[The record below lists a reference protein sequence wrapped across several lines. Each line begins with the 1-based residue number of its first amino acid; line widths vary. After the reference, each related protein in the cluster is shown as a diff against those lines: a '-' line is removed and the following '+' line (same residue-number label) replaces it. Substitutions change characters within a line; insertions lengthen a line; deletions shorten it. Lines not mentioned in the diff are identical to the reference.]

1 MKRYAA
7 IGILGSAVLSSVV
20 GCEPEPTLVFGSTSS
35 SGGSS
40 SGGGGG
46 SCESDRIDLVIAV
59 DNSRGMAQKQF
70 FLAEA
75 IPTLLQGLTNPP
87 CIDPKGMT
95 APVWPATPEAV
106 CPAGLE
112 RIFAPRTDIHIGVIS
127 SSIGGHGS
135 DSCPDSEAQSCS
147 NVAANNTSNNDRG
160 HLLDRKSACSGEK
173 IPTYANKSFLAWD
186 PKQAMSPPGEYVL
199 DNGSGKGLA
208 PTIKE
213 LVKGADALGCG
224 YESQLESVYRFLADP
239 EPYEKI
245 SVVDAKAIPEGIDA
259 ALLNQRREF
268 LRPDS
273 QLMVLMTSDEND
285 CSTKEYGQFFYVN
298 QLRLAGGVPFHMPR
312 ARQECATNPADPCCK
327 SCGQSVGSCPPDPM
341 CGANPSMP
349 PTYNDAE
356 DNINLRC
363 WDQKRRFGI
372 DFLYPIDRYV
382 QAFTQTTVTN
392 RAGEVVPNPIFTDL
406 DPSDSISA
414 IRSPSK
420 VLVTGI
426 VGVPWQN
433 IARNSK
439 DARKGYKNWE
449 ELNEP
454 VAGYS
459 STWEIIAGKSDMY
472 IAPKDP
478 LMNESVSPRFGTSPI
493 TGVTLASPMSPLG
506 NPINGNEYTTTDDLQ
521 YACVFELPAPLQKNC
536 KDGSCECADPKND
549 NPLCATNPDGSGRT
563 LLVRGRALPGLRQLN
578 LLEQLGP
585 QAVVGSAC
593 PAQISNA
600 QVEDFGY
607 VPTML
612 GMLEWVANHPC
623 EK

>member
-7 IGILGSAVLSSVV
+7 IGILGSTALFSVV
-20 GCEPEPTLVFGSTSS
+20 GCEPEPTLVFGASST

-40 SGGGGG
+40 SGGGTG
-46 SCESDRIDLVIAV
+46 SCGSERIDLVIAV

-87 CIDPKGMT
+87 CIDPNGV
-95 APVWPATPEAV
+95 APGVWPATPEAV

-112 RIFAPRTDIHIGVIS
+112 RAFAPRTDIHIGVIS

-135 DSCPDSEAQSCS
+135 DSCPDTESQSCANS
-147 NVAANNTSNNDRG
+147 GFNNTSNNDRG
-160 HLLDRKSACSGEK
+160 HLLNRKSACSAET

-186 PKQAMSPPGEYVL
+186 PKQVLSPPGEYIL
-199 DNGSGKGLA
+199 DNGAGKGLA
-208 PTIKE
+208 PTLKD

-224 YESQLESVYRFLADP
+224 YESQLESVYRFLVDP

-245 SVVDAKAIPEGIDA
+245 TVIDAKAVPQGIDA
-259 ALLNQRREF
+259 TLLNQRREF

-273 QLMVLMTSDEND
+273 QLIVLMTSDEND
-285 CSTKEYGQFFYVN
+285 CSTKEYGQFFYSN
-298 QLRLAGGVPFHMPR
+298 QLRLAGGVPFHLPR

-327 SCGQSVGSCPPDPM
+327 SCGQSIGSCPPDPT

-349 PTYNDAE
+349 PLYDDVD

-363 WDQKRRFGI
+363 WDQKRRFGL

-382 QAFTQTTVTN
+382 QAFTQANVTN
-392 RAGEVVPNPIFTDL
+392 AAGEVVPNPIFTDL

-414 IRSPSK
+414 IRPASQ

-433 IARNSK
+433 IARDSK
-439 DARKGYKNWE
+439 DARKGFKDWE
-449 ELNEP
+449 EMNKP
-454 VAGYS
+454 VAGFS
-459 STWEIIAGKSDMY
+459 SVWEVIAGNSDAY
-472 IAPKDP
+472 IEPKDP
-478 LMNESVSPRFGTSPI
+478 LMKESVKPRFGASPI
-493 TGVTLASPMSPLG
+493 TGVTLASPMSPLA

-521 YACVFELPAPLQKNC
+521 YACVFELPAPLQRDC
-536 KDGSCECADPKND
+536 SKDSCECSDPKND
-549 NPLCATNPDGSGRT
+549 NPLCATNPNGTGRT
-563 LLVRGRALPGLRQLN
+563 LQVRARALPGLRQLN
-578 LLEQLGP
+578 LLEKLGP
-585 QAVVGSAC
+585 QAVVGSVCA
-593 PAQISNA
+593 AQVSNA
-600 QVEDFGY
+600 QVDDFGY
-607 VPTML
+607 VPTMR

-623 EK
+623 K